1 MKNKRQI
8 RLTEG
13 ELHNIVKTCVKK
25 IIKESEEIAGNK
37 VYNACLE
44 ILSQT
49 DDSNTLNDI
58 LSSTPVNG
66 LTYAEAES
74 VCNVL
79 DAFMFGSDTIYD
91 DGLGD
96 RHSMVDQ
103 KVLNLLRRN
112 VQ

>member
-1 MKNKRQI
+1 MKNNRRI

-13 ELHNIVKTCVKK
+13 DLHNIIKTCVKK
-25 IIKESEEIAGNK
+25 IIKESEEIEGNK

-44 ILSQT
+44 ILSQR
-49 DDSNTLNDI
+49 DDSNTINDI

-74 VCNVL
+74 VCSVL
-79 DAFMFGSDTIYD
+79 DAFLFGSDTIYD
-91 DGLGD
+91 NGLGD

-103 KVLNLLRRN
+103 DVLNLLKRN
-112 VQ
+112 VR